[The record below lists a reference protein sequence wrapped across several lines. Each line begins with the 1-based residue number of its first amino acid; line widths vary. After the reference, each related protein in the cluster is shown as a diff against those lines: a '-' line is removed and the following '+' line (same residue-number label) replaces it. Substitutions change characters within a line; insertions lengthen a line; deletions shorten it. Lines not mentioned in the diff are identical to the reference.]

1 MKTLLSLFLFTIL
14 LLQGCIQAPS
24 NTRKTTVSS
33 AATGGTTTT
42 GSANYPTFAADES
55 VYWFN
60 TSKITGTVTIN
71 KNSQDIIYLRG
82 KNVHDFLSA
91 KDANGVEYYR
101 KQYCMEGT
109 FGAPYKLF
117 RVRAVP
123 IYVTTSTR
131 ATERLLRVDI
141 PSQSDSASLC
151 PFSFY
156 DPISQ
161 LITNPGVG
169 TLAYSLPTLCVVSP
183 GNNCI
188 GAVTSSSL
196 SLFAYDTVQFGSPF
210 LIKIISTSLNLA
222 NTQMRVDLTSNST
235 DSSSSCT
242 NSSCSAKGFDCCIS
256 GQCIKDGSEKTNAS
270 TDAQYSQAKNDF
282 AVNPLSFI
290 NYPNI
295 FYICSNISHTPV
307 TTTPTTT
314 TPVSDAQ
321 SRVAKYLKDYTCITD
336 IAAGIGYNNCRN
348 LNASNVATAIDKTE
362 AAYTAIKKKLAIACG
377 CSAADNQMAIKCPDW
392 GILPVYPSGALK
404 TNANITDFTCYTPI
418 PPNPI
423 GPITNLN
430 LSVPNRSAPHRF
442 YSSTGVN
449 FDDIAGLQT
458 KTPITTQEG
467 DDFYYLD
474 EYNKVGP
481 VNGSFNINS
490 VIGKMTIDLSHALPA
505 KEVTVELGKTYILS
519 ATSGYFTPCTQCVK
533 DSWFQ
538 TFTAYPTSQ
547 RGTGL
552 QASGYTTSRDTYSAN
567 TTFGNYEDTNFGRAC
582 YVPVTMLPLSHQRN
596 SSLQTQRQNRLKTQA
611 AFYVNGYQRDWYG
624 FNKGALIG
632 SFDGVTW
639 FAVGTGRRATATSTK
654 LFLALNAS
662 FLDLADKTDTIVNII
677 PDFSANTAADY
688 DYDPDIALTDPRQ
701 NTAATCQKFH
711 QCTVDADCVSQLG
724 WEYTCADV
732 SQFKTK
738 WPLYDSDGAEIANQ
752 EKTGSL
758 FEILQTTISTTNGK
772 RCVYRGAGAPC
783 KRDYSSLTEFTKKSL
798 TCAPNFY
805 CASVST
811 NKFNDELV
819 RSPNELDDILFGMD
833 TNILGRPLNYVTA
846 GKTLTNE
853 IISNIKYNA
862 SNAIGLSVS
871 DSDDMGICRPGK
883 NLSSNDLVAH
893 MNPDASKRTDYI
905 SQIGS
910 CNSTA
915 TNANRFVTCPA
926 FGDDLNYVDP
936 TDINTVFRQQTQNSC
951 GGESK
956 HTTTLVSAF
965 KNIEGLSLLN
975 LQNIT
980 QPILAQD
987 ACFRRAGSVCH
998 TDLDCGPNKMHE
1010 DTVGS
1015 IDIKFF
1021 GETDAEQSYWRES
1034 LICGQGTPVPAIGVK
1049 GYLDY
1054 KLSDNRCCREIGKDF
1069 TMYTQGPKAIV
1080 PENTGTN
1087 ENLKTAK
1094 FPFYDPLNNSQAN
1107 DVKGPAAQ
1115 FRYSRYTISNN
1126 GKNDITKIPAVTAIA
1141 EPTTNQWQ
1149 VVHETG
1155 SLTCCGGGWIRKFA
1169 DGTHDWKVK
1178 NRLSLDSNNFTCLN
1192 FRSPLADSSYTNF
1205 TPDKVV
1211 PASYQR
1217 EFEYFCKSPSGA
1229 GCLQIPFQASSGF
1242 NILSP
1247 LPYEPKFK
1255 VSADDNW
1262 LGGPS
1267 GAYSRQP
1274 PVGFSRINTSP
1285 TVDPIDGTTPWT
1297 QEMNSDVPY
1306 TPLPY
1311 YFSPIPFDTDFKT
1324 GKAYNF
1330 FTNKAVDFGVEMY
1343 LPAYVGWDGYPAG
1356 FPAQA
1361 GSTSGNTTFIR
1372 NVYIKYFYDAPLTPQ
1387 VFDITANIAPAA
1399 ECADV
1404 INGSGA
1410 ATPAAPIKGITTDN
1424 TWCIVNNVK
1433 TQNRPVINVKADTSL
1448 PGPGE
1453 NKWKYAGIIIDFKP
1467 IEIGKGLKVAEPGNA
1482 LYYLSK
1488 LARMELIGIPQITY
1502 EPLYCNNN
1510 QDKLVPG
1517 LFKSN
1522 IKTRAQFTA
1531 ASVTY
1536 SGLVDP
1542 VERYD
1547 ENSTESSSNGYGN
1560 FEKKFTYQDKLDHSA
1575 VFSAKDFT
1583 CCTPLG
1589 KNTTAGTKCCSGYAV
1604 ASADGKS
1611 SICKMP
1617 RGTDLNVYFNKFVSS
1632 EGVGDD
1638 QPGGGLTI
1646 KGTDT
1651 ELDFNAYTGEPK
1663 YRGGTYDKLVA
1674 LGASYCDGGKVATG
1688 GAFGAFPPEPFSGS
1702 YAVVSGASGN
1712 LEDSFPMSI
1721 VDSVL
1726 DFQTSDPNVGK
1737 VPFDSGF
1744 KWNHHYYCK

>member
-1 MKTLLSLFLFTIL
+1 MTLIYQTLFSSLKTRAISNLMKTLLSSLLLFTIL

-24 NTRKTTVSS
+24 NSRKATVASS
-33 AATGGTTTT
+33 ATSTGGTSTGTTT
-42 GSANYPTFAADES
+42 YPTFATDENI
-55 VYWFN
+55 YWFT
-60 TSKITGTVTIN
+60 TSKIAGTVTIN

-82 KNVHDFLSA
+82 KVVHDFLNA
-91 KDANGVEYYR
+91 KDVSGTEYFR
-101 KQYCMEGT
+101 KQYCMVGNFSSAT
-109 FGAPYKLF
+109 YKQV
-117 RVRAVP
+117 RVRAIP
-123 IYVTTSTR
+123 IYVTTSTK
-131 ATERLLRVDI
+131 AIERLLRIDI
-141 PSQSDSASLC
+141 PSGTDNTSAC
-151 PFSFY
+151 KFSTI
-156 DPISQ
+156 D
-161 LITNPGVG
+161 T
-169 TLAYSLPTLCVVSP
+169 TLAANAAFSLPEICPTCS
-183 GNNCI
+183 GQ
-188 GAVTSSSL
+188 VTSTALNLYEAKTSSL
-196 SLFAYDTVQFGSPF
+196 VKIDSSL
-210 LIKIISTSLNLA
+210 LNLPTVLLRA
-222 NTQMRVDLTSNST
+222 DLTSNST
-235 DSSSSCT
+235 DSSGSCT

-256 GQCIKDGSEKTNAS
+256 GQCVKDASEKTNAS
-270 TDAQYSQAKNDF
+270 SDSQYTQAKNDY
-282 AVNPLSFI
+282 AANPLSFI

-307 TTTPTTT
+307 ATTTPSTT
-314 TPVSDAQ
+314 TPVSNAQ
-321 SRVAKYLKDYTCITD
+321 SRVAKYLTDYTCITD
-336 IAAGIGYNNCRN
+336 VSAGIGYNNCRN
-348 LNASNVATAIDKTE
+348 LNASGVATAIDKTE

-377 CSAADNQMAIKCPDW
+377 CTAADDQMAVKCPDW
-392 GILPVYPSGALK
+392 GILPVYPAGALK
-404 TNANITDFTCYTPI
+404 TNANITDFTCYTPV

-430 LSVPNRSAPHRF
+430 VSVPNRSAPHRF
-442 YSSTGVN
+442 FSSSGVN

-458 KTPITTQEG
+458 KSPSTTQEG
-467 DDFYYLD
+467 DDFFYLD
-474 EYNKVGP
+474 EYNKIGP

-490 VIGKMTIDLSHALPA
+490 IIGKMTIDLNHAMPA

-538 TFTAYPTSQ
+538 TFSAYPTSQ
-547 RGTGL
+547 RGMGL
-552 QASGYTTSRDTYSAN
+552 QASGYSTSRDTYSAN
-567 TTFGNYEDTNFGRAC
+567 TTFGNYEDTIFGRAC
-582 YVPVTMLPLSHQRN
+582 YVPVTMLPLSHQKN
-596 SSLQTQRQNRLKTQA
+596 SSVQTQRQNRLKTQA

-639 FAVGTGRRATATSTK
+639 FAIGTGRRTTATSTK

-701 NTAATCQKFH
+701 NTGATCQKFH
-711 QCTVDADCVSQLG
+711 QCSTDADCVSQLG
-724 WEYTCADV
+724 WEYACADI

-738 WPLYDSDGAEIANQ
+738 WPLYDSEGVEIANQ
-752 EKTGSL
+752 ERSGSL
-758 FEILQTTISTTNGK
+758 FEILQSTISTSNGK
-772 RCVYRGAGAPC
+772 RCIYRGAGAPC
-783 KRDYSSLTEFTKKSL
+783 KRDYSSLTEYTKKTL

-805 CASVST
+805 CASLSA

-846 GKTLTNE
+846 GKTLTND
-853 IISNIKYNA
+853 IISSIKYNA
-862 SNAIGLSVS
+862 TNAIGLSAAEG
-871 DSDDMGICRPGK
+871 DDMGICRPGK

-893 MNPDASKRTDYI
+893 MNPDANKRTDYI

-915 TNANRFVTCPA
+915 TNATRFVSCPA
-926 FGDDLNYVDP
+926 FDDTLNYVDP
-936 TDINTVFRQQTQNSC
+936 TDVNTVARQQIQNSC

-965 KNIEGLSLLN
+965 KGIEGLSLLN

-987 ACFRRAGSVCH
+987 ACLRRAGSVCH

-1015 IDIKFF
+1015 IDIKYF
-1021 GETDAEQSYWRES
+1021 GETEAEQSYWRES
-1034 LICGQGTPVPAIGVK
+1034 LICSQGTPVPAMGAK

-1054 KLSDNRCCREIGKDF
+1054 KLSENRCCREIGKDF

-1094 FPFYDPLNNSQAN
+1094 FPYYDPSNNSQAN

-1115 FRYSRYTISNN
+1115 YRYSRYTVSKN
-1126 GKNDITKIPAVTAIA
+1126 GKDDITKIPHVIATA
-1141 EPTTNQWQ
+1141 EPETNQWQ
-1149 VVHETG
+1149 VVNETG

-1169 DGTHDWKVK
+1169 DGTHDWKIK
-1178 NRLSLDSNNFTCLN
+1178 NRLSIDANNFNCLN
-1192 FRSPLADSSYTNF
+1192 FRSPLADSSFTNF
-1205 TPDKVV
+1205 TADKVV
-1211 PASYQR
+1211 AASYQR
-1217 EFEYFCKSPSGA
+1217 EFEYFCKSPDGA
-1229 GCLQIPFQASSGF
+1229 GCLQIPFQDSSSF
-1242 NILSP
+1242 TILSP
-1247 LPYEPKFK
+1247 KPYDPSLK
-1255 VSADDNW
+1255 VKVDDNW
-1262 LGGPS
+1262 SGGPS
-1267 GAYSRQP
+1267 GAYANTP
-1274 PVGFSRINTSP
+1274 PAGFTRLNTSP

-1297 QEMNSDVPY
+1297 QNMNSDVPY
-1306 TPLPY
+1306 MPLPY
-1311 YFSPIPFDTDFKT
+1311 YFSPIPYDIDFRT
-1324 GKAYNF
+1324 NKAYNF
-1330 FTNKAVDFGVEMY
+1330 FTNKTTDFGVEIY
-1343 LPAYVGWDGYPAG
+1343 LPAYVGWDG
-1356 FPAQA
+1356 
-1361 GSTSGNTTFIR
+1361 TSANTTFVK
-1372 NVYIKYFYDAPLTPQ
+1372 NVYIKYFYDAPQLPQ
-1387 VFDITANIAPAA
+1387 IYDITANIATDP
-1399 ECADV
+1399 ECANV
-1404 INGSGA
+1404 INSPP
-1410 ATPAAPIKGITTDN
+1410 PAAPISAISTDN
-1424 TWCIVNNVK
+1424 TWCTVSNLK
-1433 TQNRPVINVKADTSL
+1433 TQNRPVVNVKADTSV
-1448 PGPGE
+1448 G

-1467 IEIGKGLKVAEPGNA
+1467 IEIGKGTKVSEPGNA

-1488 LARMELIGIPQITY
+1488 LARMELVGIPQITY

-1510 QDKLVPG
+1510 QDNLVPG

-1531 ASVTY
+1531 AATSVSYT
-1536 SGLVDP
+1536 GIVDP
-1542 VERYD
+1542 VERYNAD
-1547 ENSTESSSNGYGN
+1547 GSTESYDSTSGYGN

-1589 KNTTAGTKCCSGYAV
+1589 KNATSAAKCCTGYAV
-1604 ASADGKS
+1604 TSADGKS

-1646 KGTDT
+1646 KGTDA
-1651 ELDFNAYTGEPK
+1651 EIDFNPYTGEPK
-1663 YRGGTYDKLVA
+1663 YRGATYDKLVA
-1674 LGASYCDGGKVATG
+1674 LGGSYCDGGKVATG

-1702 YAVVSGASGN
+1702 YSVVAGTTGN
-1712 LEDSFPMSI
+1712 LEDSFPLSI